1 MKTVNVKKSLDA
13 RKKTIIDI
21 SNCNSISNIINN
33 QESQLYLVN
42 KVYLDIS
49 FSEKNILISEIK
61 SKISGYRQ
69 QDIDKQIYN
78 PESLITFEELT
89 EKLLSSKLKC
99 EYCKCNMKI
108 FYKNQREP
116 TQWTLDRIN
125 NNMDHSNTN
134 TIVTCLKCNL
144 QRRRRNM
151 KDFKFTKQLSIIK
164 NN

>member
-1 MKTVNVKKSLDA
+1 MKTVNLKKSLHP
-13 RKKTIIDI
+13 RKKTQIDI
-21 SNCNSISNIINN
+21 SNCNTISNIINN
-33 QESQLYLVN
+33 QEPQLYLLN
-42 KVYLDIS
+42 KLYLDIS
-49 FSEKNILISEIK
+49 FCEKNILINEIK

-78 PESLITFEELT
+78 PDTLINFEQVT
-89 EKLLSSKLKC
+89 EKLISSKLKC
-99 EYCKCNMKI
+99 EYCTCNMKI

-134 TIVTCLKCNL
+134 TIVTCLKCNI
-144 QRRRRNM
+144 QRRRRNL